1 MGKCINHPDR
11 ETSFICQKHG
21 ICLCE
26 ECMHCIDPDIY
37 CKFRPSCTIW
47 FMTRKKKL
55 DEPEKDVA
63 TAG

>member
-1 MGKCINHPDR
+1 
-11 ETSFICQKHG
+11 
-21 ICLCE
+21 
-26 ECMHCIDPDIY
+26 MHCIDPDIY